1 MDGVLPDSPCPL
13 LEPAAGWERLPGP
26 GGPVVITTPQ
36 APPEGGSLKFIFSAP
51 VALPTNWMARNS
63 RAPGRPG
70 DRAGPSLPGSD
81 WPRAQ
86 AGANPELAPGPP
98 SWPNLSSSRA
108 WSLQCWGVGVGH
120 PGRGQGRL
128 GATVSSPPLI
138 ILILNWP
145 CWPREAKGTSCS
157 PCPRRA

>member
-1 MDGVLPDSPCPL
+1 MFEAKVDGVPPYSPCPL

-63 RAPGRPG
+63 GAPGRPG
-70 DRAGPSLPGSD
+70 DRAGPSSPGSD

-86 AGANPELAPGPP
+86 AGANPGLAPGPALVGQP
-98 SWPNLSSSRA
+98 EQFQGLEPPVLGR
-108 WSLQCWGVGVGH
+108 GVGH
-120 PGRGQGRL
+120 PGRGWSRL

-138 ILILNWP
+138 ILFLNWP
-145 CWPREAKGTSCS
+145 
-157 PCPRRA
+157 